1 MKRDLS
7 HRQIEALKARRA
19 WAATTALPRAFAE
32 VVRSEAFR
40 SLAGE
45 LLAGMEVRGKTD
57 EALLLVCPELRTA
70 AEACYAGKGPS
81 LGECADAAAV
91 AALDWWLA
99 TEIRHWG
106 ARWTAVDPTRSGSAP
121 STREAL
127 GAIAE
132 EIRARPVP
140 DAIARIVDQ
149 VQRRSSACPP
159 ER

>member
-1 MKRDLS
+1 MKGDLS
-7 HRQIEALKARRA
+7 QRQLEALEVRCA
-19 WAATTALPRAFAE
+19 WAATTVLPRAFAE
-32 VVRSEAFR
+32 VVRSEPFR

-45 LLAGMEVRGKTD
+45 LLAGMGVRGRTD

-81 LGECADAAAV
+81 LSGCAGSAAI

-106 ARWTAVDPTRSGSAP
+106 VRWTAVDPTRSGSAP
-121 STREAL
+121 STRAAL

-132 EIRARPVP
+132 EIRACPVP
-140 DAIARIVDQ
+140 NAIARIVDQ